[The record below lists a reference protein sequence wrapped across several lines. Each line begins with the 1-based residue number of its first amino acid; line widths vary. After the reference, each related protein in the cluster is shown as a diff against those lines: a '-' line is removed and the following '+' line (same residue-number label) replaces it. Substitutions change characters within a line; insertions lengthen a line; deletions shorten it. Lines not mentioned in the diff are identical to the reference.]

1 MNITKENTG
10 DLDAVLKVK
19 IEEQDYAKRVEDTM
33 REYRKNVR
41 MPGFRP
47 GKVPAGLVKKLYG
60 KSILVEEIN
69 KLISESVSKYLTDEK
84 INILGEPIPNENN
97 NREIDWD
104 NQTNFEFEF
113 DVGLVPE
120 FEVNITAK
128 DKVPL
133 YEIQID
139 DQMINE
145 TKDNYARR
153 FGKILTAGEI
163 SGNEILKGDFQQ
175 IDKNGEI
182 VEGGIAVESSSF
194 SIEVLKDKSILN
206 SFIGKKVN
214 EVVVF
219 NVRKAFPNDDELASV
234 LKIPKDQTSAIS
246 PDFRFTIREISMFQ
260 KAEFDIAL
268 YDMIY
273 GKDNVHNDE
282 EFTVKIKE
290 ELKIRLEQNSEY
302 RFKLDAKNVL
312 MKKMKINL
320 PGEFLK
326 KWIAAINKEKITS
339 EQIEKEYPQF
349 ENGLKWQLIQDKI
362 IKDHDIR
369 VEESEVK
376 AFARSYAMMQFRQYG
391 LTEVPEDQLIKYAD
405 EMLNNADE
413 KKKIYDRLY
422 EEKVFSHIREHVKT
436 DKKKITLEKFNK
448 LFDEE

>member
-1 MNITKENTG
+1 
-10 DLDAVLKVK
+10 
-19 IEEQDYAKRVEDTM
+19 
-33 REYRKNVR
+33 
-41 MPGFRP
+41 
-47 GKVPAGLVKKLYG
+47 
-60 KSILVEEIN
+60 
-69 KLISESVSKYLTDEK
+69 
-84 INILGEPIPNENN
+84 
-97 NREIDWD
+97 
-104 NQTNFEFEF
+104 
-113 DVGLVPE
+113 
-120 FEVNITAK
+120 
-128 DKVPL
+128 
-133 YEIQID
+133 
-139 DQMINE
+139 
-145 TKDNYARR
+145 
-153 FGKILTAGEI
+153 
-163 SGNEILKGDFQQ
+163 
-175 IDKNGEI
+175 
-182 VEGGIAVESSSF
+182 
-194 SIEVLKDKSILN
+194 
-206 SFIGKKVN
+206 
-214 EVVVF
+214 
-219 NVRKAFPNDDELASV
+219 
-234 LKIPKDQTSAIS
+234 
-246 PDFRFTIREISMFQ
+246 
-260 KAEFDIAL
+260 
-268 YDMIY
+268 MIY

-376 AFARSYAMMQFRQYG
+376 TFARSYAMMQFRQYG
-391 LTEVPEDQLIKYAD
+391 LTEVPEDQLINYAD
-405 EMLNNADE
+405 ELLNNADE